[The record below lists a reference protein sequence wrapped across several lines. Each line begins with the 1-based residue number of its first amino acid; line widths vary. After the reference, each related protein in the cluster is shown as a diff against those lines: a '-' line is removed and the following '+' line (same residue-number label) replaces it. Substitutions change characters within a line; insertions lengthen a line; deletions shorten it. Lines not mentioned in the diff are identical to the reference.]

1 MTAVQIDL
9 DPSPRGDLT
18 QLEKQMPIDGVNKK
32 RRRFLVATTSAVG
45 AVGAGFAAVPFIKSW
60 KPSARAQAVGAPV
73 QVSLNDLEP
82 GQILKVQ
89 WRGQTIGVLRRSDES
104 LDLLPEVDD
113 RLRDPQSLESEQPEF
128 ARNEARALRDEFL
141 VVNMHCTHLG
151 CVPQVI
157 PEVGPQPFDDNWK
170 GGFFCPCHK
179 SKFDMAG
186 RVFRGLPAP
195 TNLRIP
201 PYSYLDDQTLL
212 IGVNPEGAA

>member
-1 MTAVQIDL
+1 
-9 DPSPRGDLT
+9 
-18 QLEKQMPIDGVNKK
+18 MPTDGVNTK
-32 RRRFLVATTSAVG
+32 RRRFLVATTSVVG

-73 QVSLNDLEP
+73 QVPLDGLDP

-89 WRGQTIGVLRRSDES
+89 WRGQTIGVLRRTQEI
-104 LDLLPEVDD
+104 LDLLPEVDSE
-113 RLRDPQSLESEQPEF
+113 LRDPGSQESEQPEF
-128 ARNEARALRDEFL
+128 AQNEARALRDEYL

-151 CVPQVI
+151 CVPQVV
-157 PEVGPQPFDDNWK
+157 PQVGPQPFDDNWK

-186 RVFRGLPAP
+186 RVYKGVPAP

-201 PYSYLDDQTLL
+201 PYSFIDDSTLV
-212 IGVNPEGAA
+212 IGVSPEGAV